1 METNEFIENEVQE
14 YRLQTEK
21 RENETK
27 EQFFK
32 YLLLGYS
39 VSRFRKWLSKEWDD
53 SDIEKMKVAT
63 SKLEELVDKTSGID
77 NLPKK
82 TEEFFETIPY
92 KRFRE
97 LKKDFS
103 KECLSYYEKR
113 QEIASKV
120 PNKAEYLKDFVDK
133 YDKYMAN
140 IPYFKDGKVYSWHTL
155 SDYTSMIYNT
165 NLTRTGWNRSF
176 ADAENSGTDL
186 LYLPAHPF
194 ACPHCLE
201 WQGRYYQAKGKGKYP
216 PIQEALDGGLGHPNC
231 KHVPVPA
238 FDDKKRQNDLYNSS
252 EWEEKYKL
260 QQKVIAIERQKEKL
274 RTDLSIYKNLGDQTS
289 IDLIIAKIKKL
300 NEKEREIKNFL

>member
-14 YRLQTEK
+14 YRLWTEK
-21 RENETK
+21 RENATK

-39 VSRFRKWLSKEWDD
+39 VSKFKKWLSKEWDD

-63 SKLEELVDKTSGID
+63 STLEKLVDKTNKIENQG
-77 NLPKK
+77 K
-82 TEEFFETIPY
+82 TQEFFSTVPY

-103 KECLSYYEKR
+103 VECLEYYKKR
-113 QEIASKV
+113 LEIASKV

-140 IPYFKDGKVYSWHTL
+140 VPYFKNGKVYSWHTL

-165 NLTRTGWNRSF
+165 NLTRTGWNRTF
-176 ADAENSGTDL
+176 TDAEKAGTDL
-186 LYLPAHPF
+186 LYLPAHPY

-201 WQGRYYQAKGKGKYP
+201 WQGKYYQAQGKGKYP
-216 PIQEALDGGLGHPNC
+216 SIQKALDGGVGHPNC

-238 FDDKKRQNDLYNSS
+238 FDDKKRQDELFNST
-252 EWEEKYKL
+252 EWEEKYKA
-260 QQKVIAIERQKEKL
+260 QQKLLAIERLKEKL

-289 IDLIIAKIKKL
+289 IDLIEAQIKKL
-300 NEKEREIKNFL
+300 NEKSREIKSSL

>member
-14 YRLQTEK
+14 YRLWTEK
-21 RENETK
+21 RENSTK

-39 VSRFRKWLSKEWDD
+39 VSKFKKWLSKEWDD

-63 SKLEELVDKTSGID
+63 STLEKLVDKTNKIENQG
-77 NLPKK
+77 K
-82 TEEFFETIPY
+82 TQEFFSTVPY

-103 KECLSYYEKR
+103 VECLEYYKKR
-113 QEIASKV
+113 LEIASKV

-140 IPYFKDGKVYSWHTL
+140 VPYFKNGKVYSWHTL

-165 NLTRTGWNRSF
+165 NLTRTGWNRTF
-176 ADAENSGTDL
+176 TDAEKAGTDL
-186 LYLPAHPF
+186 LYLPAHPY

-201 WQGRYYQAKGKGKYP
+201 WQGKYYQAQGKGKYP
-216 PIQEALDGGLGHPNC
+216 SIQKALDGGVGHPNC

-238 FDDKKRQNDLYNSS
+238 FDDKKRQDELFNST
-252 EWEEKYKL
+252 EWEEKYKA
-260 QQKVIAIERQKEKL
+260 QQKLLAIERLKEKL

-289 IDLIIAKIKKL
+289 IDLIEAQIKKL
-300 NEKEREIKNFL
+300 NEKSREIKSSL

>member
-21 RENETK
+21 RENATK

-39 VSRFRKWLSKEWDD
+39 VSKFKKWLSKEWDD

-63 SKLEELVDKTSGID
+63 STLEKLVDKTNKIENQG
-77 NLPKK
+77 K
-82 TEEFFETIPY
+82 TQEFFSTAPY

-103 KECLSYYEKR
+103 VECLEYYKKR
-113 QEIASKV
+113 LEIASKV

-140 IPYFKDGKVYSWHTL
+140 VPYFKNGKVYSWHTL

-165 NLTRTGWNRSF
+165 NLTRTGWNRTF
-176 ADAENSGTDL
+176 TDAEKAGTDL
-186 LYLPAHPF
+186 LYLPAHPY

-201 WQGRYYQAKGKGKYP
+201 WQGKYYQAQGKGKYP
-216 PIQEALDGGLGHPNC
+216 SIQKALDGGVGHPNC

-238 FDDKKRQNDLYNSS
+238 FDDKKRQDELFNST
-252 EWEEKYKL
+252 EWEEKYKA
-260 QQKVIAIERQKEKL
+260 QQKLLAIERLKEKL

-289 IDLIIAKIKKL
+289 IDLIEAQIKKL
-300 NEKEREIKNFL
+300 NEKSREIKSSL

>member
-39 VSRFRKWLSKEWDD
+39 VSRFRKWLSKEWGD
-53 SDIEKMKVAT
+53 SDIEKMKIAT
-63 SKLEELVDKTSGID
+63 STLEKLVDKT
-77 NLPKK
+77 NK
-82 TEEFFETIPY
+82 TENQGKTQEFFSTVPY

-103 KECLSYYEKR
+103 EECLEYYKKR
-113 QEIASKV
+113 LEIASKV
-120 PNKAEYLKDFVDK
+120 PNKAEYLKEFVDK

-140 IPYFKDGKVYSWHTL
+140 VPYFKNGKVYSWHTL
-155 SDYTSMIYNT
+155 SDYTAMIYNT
-165 NLTRTGWNRSF
+165 NLTRTGWNRAF
-176 ADAENSGTDL
+176 TDAEKVGTDL
-186 LYLPAHPF
+186 LYLPAHPY

-201 WQGRYYQAKGKGKYP
+201 WQGRYYQVQGKGKYP

>member
-21 RENETK
+21 RENATK

-39 VSRFRKWLSKEWDD
+39 VSKFKKWLSKEWDD

-63 SKLEELVDKTSGID
+63 STLEKLVDKTNKIENQG
-77 NLPKK
+77 K
-82 TEEFFETIPY
+82 TQEFFSTVPY

-103 KECLSYYEKR
+103 EKCLEYYKKR
-113 QEIASKV
+113 LEIASKV

-140 IPYFKDGKVYSWHTL
+140 VPYFKNGKVYSWHTL

-165 NLTRTGWNRSF
+165 NLTRTGWNRTF
-176 ADAENSGTDL
+176 TDAEKAGTDL
-186 LYLPAHPF
+186 LYLPAHPY

-201 WQGRYYQAKGKGKYP
+201 WQGKYYQVQGKGKYP
-216 PIQEALDGGLGHPNC
+216 SIQKALDGGVGHPNC

-238 FDDKKRQNDLYNSS
+238 FDDKKRQDELFNST
-252 EWEEKYKL
+252 EWEEKYKA
-260 QQKVIAIERQKEKL
+260 QQKLLAIERLKEKL

-289 IDLIIAKIKKL
+289 IDLIEAQIKKL
-300 NEKEREIKNFL
+300 NEKSREIKSSL

>member
-21 RENETK
+21 RENATK

-39 VSRFRKWLSKEWDD
+39 VSKFKKWLSKEWDD

-63 SKLEELVDKTSGID
+63 STLEKLVDKTNKIENQG
-77 NLPKK
+77 K
-82 TEEFFETIPY
+82 TQEFFSIVPY
-92 KRFRE
+92 KRFKE

-103 KECLSYYEKR
+103 EECLEYYKKR
-113 QEIASKV
+113 LEIASKV

-140 IPYFKDGKVYSWHTL
+140 VPYFKNGKIYSWHTL

-165 NLTRTGWNRSF
+165 NLTRTGWNRTF
-176 ADAENSGTDL
+176 TDAEKAGTDL
-186 LYLPAHPF
+186 LYLPAHPY

-201 WQGRYYQAKGKGKYP
+201 WQGKYYQAQGKGKYP
-216 PIQEALDGGLGHPNC
+216 SIQKALDGGVGHPNC

-238 FDDKKRQNDLYNSS
+238 FDDKKRQDELFNST
-252 EWEEKYKL
+252 EWEEKYKA
-260 QQKVIAIERQKEKL
+260 QQKLLAIERLKEKL

-289 IDLIIAKIKKL
+289 IDLIEAQIKKL
-300 NEKEREIKNFL
+300 NEKSREIKSSL